1 LKRCFIGRSFWNP
14 WKPGQFW
21 NKRTACRNLVRLL
34 FGPIEMT
41 VPGQTLLSTIRKLFW
56 CIGQTLAGI
65 SSVAEIL
72 V

>member
-1 LKRCFIGRSFWNP
+1 METGAILEQKNRLP
-14 WKPGQFW
+14 QPGQ
-21 NKRTACRNLVRLL
+21 AVVC
-34 FGPIEMT
+34 GPIEMT